1 MSESSP
7 SSGPA
12 HPPGL
17 DPRPPGLD
25 PIALELIQ
33 ERLVSIV
40 REMRTIVIRTAY
52 SGMIHEGHDFS
63 CAVLTPGGELV
74 SASAID
80 QPTHL
85 SALPW
90 SARAVLAKY
99 RGDVAPGDLFLHNDP
114 YTGGTHLNDVALIH
128 PLFVEGEPLALLA
141 VMAHWQD
148 VGGMVPGSLAGNA
161 TEIFQEGVRIPAVR
175 FARRGEMSREA
186 LDLLLANV
194 RNPADRRGDLQAMEG
209 ACRIAEGK
217 VGALVGRWG
226 TGTLRTAMAALLD
239 RAEARMRQAIRQ
251 LPEGEYAYESYL
263 DHSGNSPEPL
273 LVRVCLTVRGDR
285 IEADF
290 AGSAPQVPGPTNVG
304 PAHAG
309 TAVYTMTKAFLDPH
323 GPINGGA
330 LRPISVSA
338 PEGTV
343 VNARPPAACGA
354 IGEVRRALESLV
366 MGALS
371 QAMPDRM
378 LGDLKGAANITT
390 IGGRRPG
397 RAEPFVFTEFPAGG
411 TGAFATSD
419 GNNTMRNFA
428 EGDLSSIQP
437 AEAVEHVYPLRV
449 ERSALREGSGGD
461 GLYRGGLGLRREI
474 RLLAPEASLSVLSD
488 KNVIPPYGVR
498 GGHGG
503 APNRFTV
510 LRDGVEIAPSAFPGK
525 VSGFR
530 LREGDVVV
538 MESAGGGGYGDPL
551 DREPVKVLADVRYGY
566 IGAEKARSTYGVIVS
581 PEGVDEKASLALR
594 RRLRARRPR
603 LRACELAGP
612 EYEGTR
618 RVIGLGPATAR
629 RLRLNPGALVE
640 CPNPV
645 GPSLRAW
652 ARVADGVPE
661 GACALG
667 PSGLRMLR
675 VRPGDPVEVRRVEVA
690 DEPPR
695 RQGRQGDDGEG
706 GRSRDT
712 IPPGSR
718 LAD

>member
-1 MSESSP
+1 MTAPAPASTSP
-7 SSGPA
+7 RPSTP
-12 HPPGL
+12 
-17 DPRPPGLD
+17 DPRPLPPGLD
-25 PIALELIQ
+25 PIVLELIQ

-63 CAVLTPGGELV
+63 CAVLTPDGELV

-90 SARAVLAKY
+90 SARAVLKKY
-99 RGDVAPGDLFLHNDP
+99 GGDVAPGDLFLHNDP

-128 PLFVEGEPLALLA
+128 PLFVEGELLALLA

-148 VGGMVPGSLAGNA
+148 VGGMVPGSISGTA
-161 TEIFQEGVRIPAVR
+161 TEIFQEGVRIPALR
-175 FARRGEMSREA
+175 IARGGEMLREV
-186 LDLLLANV
+186 LELLFANV
-194 RNPADRRGDLQAMEG
+194 RAPADRRGDLQAMVG

-217 VGALVGRWG
+217 LGALVGRWG
-226 TGTLRTAMAALLD
+226 EGTLRSAMVALLD
-239 RAEARMRQAIRQ
+239 RAEARMRDAIRR

-273 LVRVCLTVRGDR
+273 LVKVCLTVRGDR
-285 IEADF
+285 IHADF
-290 AGSAPQVPGPTNVG
+290 SGCPPQVAGPINVG

-309 TAVYTMTKAFLDPH
+309 TAVYTMTKAFLDPS

-371 QAMPDRM
+371 QAIPERM
-378 LGDLKGAANITT
+378 IGDLKGAANITN
-390 IGGRRPG
+390 IGGPHPG
-397 RAEPFVFTEFPAGG
+397 RGDAFVFTEFPAGG
-411 TGAFATSD
+411 TGAFAPSD

-428 EGDLSSIQP
+428 EGALSSIQP

-449 ERSALREGSGGD
+449 ERLVLREGSGGD
-461 GLYRGGLGLRREI
+461 GHYRGGLGLRREI
-474 RLLAPEASLSVLSD
+474 RLLAPHASLSVLSD

-498 GGHGG
+498 GGHSG

-510 LRDGVEIAPSAFPGK
+510 IRSGAEIQTSAFPGK
-525 VSGFR
+525 VTGFR
-530 LREGDVVV
+530 LREGDLLV
-538 MESAGGGGYGDPL
+538 METAGGGGYGDPL
-551 DREPVKVLADVRYGY
+551 ERDPQRVLTDVRFGFVS
-566 IGAEKARSTYGVIVS
+566 AEKARTVYGVVLS
-581 PEGVDEKASLALR
+581 EDGVDERATAALR
-594 RRLRARRPR
+594 RRLRARRHR
-603 LRACELAGP
+603 LPAHVLDGP

-618 RVIGLGPATAR
+618 RVAAFSAQTAR
-629 RLRLNPGALVE
+629 RLRLNPGTLLE
-640 CPNPV
+640 CPNPD

-652 ARVADGVPE
+652 ARVDGNVSDGV
-661 GACALG
+661 CAIG
-667 PSGLRMLR
+667 PSGLAMLG
-675 VRPGDPVEVRRVEVA
+675 VQPGDLVEVRPIFVKRV
-690 DEPPR
+690 
-695 RQGRQGDDGEG
+695 
-706 GRSRDT
+706 
-712 IPPGSR
+712 
-718 LAD
+718 